1 MKSQEV
7 LKILSKEHTFPK
19 EVAILQTASGDFID
33 FMSIENGYRK
43 EEILSK
49 IKRMKKHID
58 SYK

>member
-7 LKILSKEHTFPK
+7 LKLISKEHNFPK
-19 EVAILQTASGDFID
+19 EVAILQTASGEFID

-49 IKRMKKHID
+49 IKKNKKTHKFI
-58 SYK
+58 